1 MPILVAASEA
11 GIHRVEFGDDESTL
25 REKLDADYPDATLTI
40 GSDFEQW
47 LTAVV
52 QQIDSPR
59 VQRPLPLD
67 LRGTPFQQRVWEAL
81 LEIPLGATRSYT
93 ELAMLIGRPTAVR
106 AAASACA
113 ANRIAVLIPCHR
125 VLRSDGGLG
134 GYRWG
139 EQRKRTLLQREF
151 SVMQYD

>member
-1 MPILVAASEA
+1 MTAAIAETSLGPILVAASEA
-11 GIHRVEFGDDESTL
+11 GIYRVEFGDDESTL

-81 LEIPLGATRSYT
+81 LEQPLVAGILFGAMRAD
-93 ELAMLIGRPTAVR
+93 LFVHPRPPKPDTPR
-106 AAASACA
+106 
-113 ANRIAVLIPCHR
+113 
-125 VLRSDGGLG
+125 
-134 GYRWG
+134 
-139 EQRKRTLLQREF
+139 
-151 SVMQYD
+151 